1 MASELYLA
9 TLRWRLSR
17 RPHYDL
23 FTRAPEHVICLRS
36 CQTGYCSSYSLVCT
50 NLRWLADPVHGLFGA
65 SVQPM
70 VYAMLGTCAQLSVG
84 PEAALSLLIGQTISQ
99 VTTKIA
105 DPSEVAHIAVAVTG
119 LITFQVGA
127 ITFLLGLFRGGF
139 LDAVLSRPLLR
150 GFVTAVGVVILVE
163 QLIPIL
169 GLQALEKASG
179 VDRGSIPQKMVF
191 ILRNLTH
198 THWLTFG
205 VASVTLAI
213 LVLYRLAKPGLIKRY
228 DRLKYVPEVLLAVV
242 STTSAFCLLDNALV
256 LILQRSPYCCS
267 TLGSSWSSDPG
278 PCVSRAVCTCI
289 LA

>member
-1 MASELYLA
+1 MSCLLVPQSMSYASGLA
-9 TLRWRLSR
+9 KL
-17 RPHYDL
+17 
-23 FTRAPEHVICLRS
+23 
-36 CQTGYCSSYSLVCT
+36 
-50 NLRWLADPVHGLFGA
+50 DPVHGLFGA
-65 SVQPM
+65 SIQPM

-99 VTTKIA
+99 VTSKTA
-105 DPSEVAHIAVAVTG
+105 DAETSTHIAVAVTG

-179 VDRGSIPQKMVF
+179 VDRGSIPQKMIF
-191 ILRNLTH
+191 ILRNVMH
-198 THWLTFG
+198 THLLTFG
-205 VASVTLAI
+205 VATVTLAI
-213 LVLYRLAKPGLIKRY
+213 LVAYRLAKPGLIKKY

-242 STTSAFCLLDNALV
+242 GTTSASPFESYIARTDVPDLAVLTAALRWDRAG
-256 LILQRSPYCCS
+256 LAILGKVSAGQSVDALPQ
-267 TLGSSWSSDPG
+267 TIGS
-278 PCVSRAVCTCI
+278 
-289 LA
+289 